1 MKRLLISLFLMG
13 EMLITTA
20 LPFSCF
26 AGGKGREVVLMLQP
40 GPDNPRNSEGDFLT
54 LKDGRVLFVY
64 THYTGTSSSDHATA
78 YLAGRFSS
86 DKGKSWD
93 KADHLILENEGKMNV
108 MSVSLLRLKS
118 GEIALFYLRKNSVTD
133 CIPMLRISGDEAKSW
148 SEPVRCIPDRE
159 GYFVLNNHRVIQL
172 KSGRLLMAVAYHGNS
187 IPGRKNR
194 LGSVWSY
201 YSDDNGKNW
210 KPGLEAANPDSVVV
224 QEPGVVELK
233 DGKILMWMR
242 TNSGFQYQSSS
253 TDGGV
258 SWSAAQKS
266 NIPSPLSPAAI
277 DRIPQ
282 TGDLLLVW
290 NNNDN
295 SNTATKGKR
304 TPLTIAI
311 SKDEGNTWQKIK
323 NLETDPDGWYCYTAV
338 HFVGSYVLLGYCAGS
353 QLKKTQLSETDLRR
367 VKISRLYRRN

>member
-1 MKRLLISLFLMG
+1 MG

-26 AGGKGREVVLMLQP
+26 AGGKGKEVVLMLQP

-210 KPGLEAANPDSVVV
+210 KPGLEAANPDSMVV